1 MSIELEDDELL
12 LIYYRTEDGDTRSV
26 SIQNENDTTT
36 FVDGDYSIQVKVK
49 KINLE
54 KNYKNRDWLV
64 KAYIDE
70 SRTMQDIADEYDVS
84 PMTIYTW
91 LKRFDIPTRSRGRR

>member
-12 LIYYRTEDGDTRSV
+12 LIHYRTEDGDTKSV

-36 FVDGDYSIQVKVK
+36 FVDGDYTIQVKVK

-70 SRTMQDIADEYDVS
+70 SRTIQDIAD
-84 PMTIYTW
+84 
-91 LKRFDIPTRSRGRR
+91 